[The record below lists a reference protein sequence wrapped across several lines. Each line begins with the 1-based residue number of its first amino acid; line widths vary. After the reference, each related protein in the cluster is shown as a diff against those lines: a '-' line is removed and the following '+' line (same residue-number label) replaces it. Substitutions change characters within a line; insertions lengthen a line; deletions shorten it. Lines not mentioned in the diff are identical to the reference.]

1 MIRPAT
7 INAGNRPDASRP
19 AVMPLGERHVP
30 EWWVD
35 ERPER
40 GRQVS
45 EARATVDALG
55 PGLPGYTAGYDVPQ
69 TMLDAETGMRQALHI
84 LRPYLIR
91 TFR

>member
-7 INAGNRPDASRP
+7 INAGNRPDARRP

-30 EWWVD
+30 TWWVD

-40 GRQVS
+40 GRLV
-45 EARATVDALG
+45 G
-55 PGLPGYTAGYDVPQ
+55 NGYDFPQ
-69 TMLDAETGMRQALHI
+69 TSLDAETGAAQAFHI